1 MKLLLY
7 YTCISVS
14 SEVDWVNDELF
25 SGPALP
31 KSPINCELESEM
43 ELFGEQEISIPSE
56 EDEQFSDDSK
66 SDEGEEVWEE
76 SDESCTEES

>member
-1 MKLLLY
+1 
-7 YTCISVS
+7 
-14 SEVDWVNDELF
+14 
-25 SGPALP
+25 
-31 KSPINCELESEM
+31 M

-76 SDESCTEES
+76 SDESCTEESWTSKWSKSDFYSRECYLVMVADISADISTMPAS